1 MLKITSEGR
10 KAALDL
16 RVLNAHAKDQPE
28 SKINLAADRIFEVWK
43 DTHENR
49 CAQMVFCDLSTPSK
63 LRRQF
68 SAYDDLKT
76 KLVARGIP
84 AEQIAFMQEFD
95 SDVQKHILFK
105 DVRSGKIRILMGL
118 SLIHI

>member
-16 RVLNAHAKDQPE
+16 RVLNPHAKDQPE
-28 SKINLAADRIFEVWK
+28 SKINLAADRILRWAGHARK
-43 DTHENR
+43 PMRANGL
-49 CAQMVFCDLSTPSK
+49 FCDLSTPSK

-68 SAYDDLKT
+68 PAYEDLKM
-76 KLVARGIP
+76 KLVGRGIP
-84 AEQIAFMQEFD
+84 AEQIAFMQDFD

-105 DVRSGKIRILMGL
+105 DVRSGKIRILMG
-118 SLIHI
+118 ST